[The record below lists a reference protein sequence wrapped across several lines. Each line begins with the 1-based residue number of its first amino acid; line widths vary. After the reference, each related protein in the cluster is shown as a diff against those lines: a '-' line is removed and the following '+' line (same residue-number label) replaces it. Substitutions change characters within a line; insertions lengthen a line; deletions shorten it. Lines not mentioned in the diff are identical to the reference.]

1 MLRVDIPGR
10 RAYALQNLVL
20 DVNGTIAEGG
30 AALPGLADALASLR
44 DTLTIVA
51 VTADAHGT
59 AASLGAELGIEVRVI
74 SPGGEADQKLA
85 VIESLGADATVAIGN
100 GANDALML
108 AAAGIGIAVVGP
120 EGAARIALEAADV
133 VVTDVRHALAML
145 ADPARLAATLRV

>member
-1 MLRVDIPGR
+1 MLRVEIPGR
-10 RAYALQNLVL
+10 RTYSLQNLLL

-30 AALPGLADALASLR
+30 ALLAGLTDALAPLR
-44 DTLTIVA
+44 EVLTVVA
-51 VTADAHGT
+51 VTADMHGT
-59 AASLGAELGIEVRVI
+59 AASLGAELDIEVRVI

-85 VIESLGADATVAIGN
+85 VVESLGADATVAVGN

-108 AAAGIGIAVVGP
+108 AAAGIGIAVIGP

-145 ADPARLAATLRV
+145 ADPARLAATLRT